1 MNGVANRGI
10 TTSPLARLGIG
21 DAEERVYR
29 ALLKRHKASA
39 AVIADDLAITLDI
52 TIGLLKNLES
62 LGLGTHISESPEIYV
77 AVEPELAIDGLIR
90 QRQGSLEQARV
101 VVPTLVKEFARASR
115 DDTGGQP
122 SIELITHRASLH
134 QAIVQL
140 FRSAKRELLV
150 FQKAPSVLP
159 GAQFKDE
166 GTPIP
171 VIRTISD
178 QSFLGLP
185 EALKWLSRDLAA
197 GEESRACSR
206 LPLKMLIADRRTAII
221 NLDARD
227 PEASTL
233 LVHRST
239 LLEVLCLLFDSE
251 WEHATPIL
259 SPPDGKV
266 KAGAESYMH
275 GIEWVKSLIPLLS
288 AGLNDKA
295 IAQELNISSSTLSR
309 RMAELM
315 SIYGVHTRFQLG
327 LRIARSSD
335 VPSP

>member
-1 MNGVANRGI
+1 MDGAADRGI
-10 TTSPLARLGIG
+10 NASPLALLGIG
-21 DAEERVYR
+21 EAEEHVYR

-39 AVIADDLAITLDI
+39 TVIADDLAVTLDHA
-52 TIGLLKNLES
+52 TGFLDHLES
-62 LGLGTHISESPEIYV
+62 LGLGTHISESPKIYV

-90 QRQGSLEQARV
+90 QRQWTSEQARAA
-101 VVPTLVKEFARASR
+101 VPSLVKAFAQASL
-115 DDTGGQP
+115 DDPGRQP

-150 FQKAPSVLP
+150 FQKAPAVLP
-159 GAQFKDE
+159 GAKFKDE
-166 GTPIP
+166 GVPIP

-178 QSFLGLP
+178 QSFLDMP
-185 EALKWLSRDLAA
+185 EALKWLGRDLAA

-206 LPLKMLIADRRTAII
+206 LPMKMVIADRRTAII

-239 LLEVLCLLFDSE
+239 LLEVLCMLFDSE

-259 SPPDGKV
+259 CPPDGEV
-266 KAGAESYMH
+266 KIGTASNVH
-275 GIEWVKSLIPLLS
+275 GIEWASSMISLLS

-295 IAQELNISSSTLSR
+295 IAQELDISSSTLSR
-309 RMAELM
+309 RISDLM

-327 LRIARSSD
+327 LQIARSNHVDSH
-335 VPSP
+335 